1 MTFNNHWLTR
11 GAAIAVVAGLAGVA
25 MPAPSA
31 QAAKV
36 EGPKVEWNF
45 SAWGKPRGASKNFE
59 KMAELVSEAT
69 DGKFTITIHW
79 GEALAASKENLD
91 GLKIGAFEMAMHAVP
106 FRPGTLPTLEVLG
119 LPFLPL
125 GDLHNQGRVGLAV
138 YDLPTAKKDLSR
150 WGVRAIMPLL
160 LPPYR
165 LMGKGEPPVTTAAV
179 KGMRVRAPGGLG
191 DALRKLDAVPTSLP
205 SPELYSAMER
215 GLVDAI
221 SMANYALRSYRIYE
235 LADWYAANLD
245 LGILAT
251 VIPANADAF
260 NALPPQYQKLLLDSV
275 QQSLDYQAAEY
286 EKAEKIAIDAF
297 KEKGLK
303 AITYSDK
310 DLAEFQTAAGKPVW
324 NDWVAAMN
332 KKGYPGQEIL
342 DFTLAQGKK
351 GSM

>member
-1 MTFNNHWLTR
+1 MAAVAGIGLSPQSA
-11 GAAIAVVAGLAGVA
+11 GAATVD
-25 MPAPSA
+25 
-31 QAAKV
+31 
-36 EGPKVEWNF
+36 GPKVEWNF
-45 SAWGKPRGASKNFE
+45 SAWGKSRGATKNFE
-59 KMAELVSEAT
+59 KLAELVSEAT
-69 DGKFTITIHW
+69 DGNFTINIHF
-79 GEALAASKENLD
+79 GASLAAPKENLD

-119 LPFLPL
+119 LPFLPI
-125 GDLHNQGRVGLAV
+125 GDLHNQGQVGLAV
-138 YDLPTAKKDLSR
+138 YELPTAKKDLSR
-150 WGVRAIMPLL
+150 WGVKSIMPLL

-165 LMGKGEPPVTTAAV
+165 LMGKGEPPMTMAAV

-205 SPELYSAMER
+205 SPELYNAMER

-221 SMANYALRSYRIYE
+221 SMANYALRAYRIYE

-275 QQSLDYQAAEY
+275 QPSLDYQVAEY
-286 EKAEKIAIDAF
+286 EKAEKIAVDAF
-297 KEKGLK
+297 NEKGLK
-303 AITYSDK
+303 AISYSDK
-310 DLAEFQTAAGKPVW
+310 DLADFRAAAGEPVW
-324 NDWVAAMN
+324 KEWVAAIS

-351 GSM
+351 GGM

>member
-191 DALRKLDAVPTSLP
+191 DALRKLDAARFAA
-205 SPELYSAMER
+205 YQSAN
-215 GLVDAI
+215 
-221 SMANYALRSYRIYE
+221 S
-235 LADWYAANLD
+235 
-245 LGILAT
+245 
-251 VIPANADAF
+251 
-260 NALPPQYQKLLLDSV
+260 
-275 QQSLDYQAAEY
+275 
-286 EKAEKIAIDAF
+286 
-297 KEKGLK
+297 
-303 AITYSDK
+303 
-310 DLAEFQTAAGKPVW
+310 
-324 NDWVAAMN
+324 
-332 KKGYPGQEIL
+332 
-342 DFTLAQGKK
+342 
-351 GSM
+351 